1 MITTWTVLDDTTGAI
16 KISIT
21 ADTDARGIVIE
32 KTPNWH
38 TYHEVENVISILAT
52 ANAWLL
58 DNGGVV

>member
-1 MITTWTVLDDTTGAI
+1 MRNTWTVIDDATGATQ
-16 KISIT
+16 ISIT

-32 KTPNWH
+32 KTPDWH
-38 TYHEVENVISILAT
+38 PYHRVEAIVATLNT